1 MERRIVGTLLT
12 VLDGIRPSSKVFVI
26 GATNRLDTLDP
37 ALRRPGR
44 FDKEVEIGIP
54 NVNARLEILS
64 VYLRRMPNSLT
75 EEDKTEIASTTHG
88 YVGADLASICREAG
102 LNTIK
107 RVCSEA
113 KSFHPPVDNFVVSKQ
128 DMLDAMSKIVPSAMR
143 ELVIEVPKVH
153 WEDIGGYENLK
164 QSLKDLVELPI
175 KHPEVFKRMGIDP
188 PKGILL
194 YGPPGCSKTLMA
206 KAVATE
212 AEINFIAIKGP
223 ELFSKFIGES
233 ERAVRDLFRKARAAS
248 PSIIFFDEIDALASS
263 TFSSSSDSGNSGES
277 SVSERVIGQLLGE
290 LNGIA
295 SVPGVRIIAAT
306 NRPDRIHKSLLSS
319 SRFDRVLFV
328 PPPDLKA
335 REEIFRVRLKMLPH
349 EDDINA
355 LELAKRTEHFS
366 GAEITAICR
375 EASMIALEEDI
386 ECKFIRKS
394 HFYTAI
400 GNIRPVITSDMLDFY
415 EKWQISRE
423 KQHKMT
429 MIQSLQ
435 EKPTK
440 YEREEKNSD
449 NLQPPK

>member
-1 MERRIVGTLLT
+1 
-12 VLDGIRPSSKVFVI
+12 
-26 GATNRLDTLDP
+26 
-37 ALRRPGR
+37 
-44 FDKEVEIGIP
+44 
-54 NVNARLEILS
+54 
-64 VYLRRMPNSLT
+64 
-75 EEDKTEIASTTHG
+75 
-88 YVGADLASICREAG
+88 
-102 LNTIK
+102 
-107 RVCSEA
+107 
-113 KSFHPPVDNFVVSKQ
+113 
-128 DMLDAMSKIVPSAMR
+128 
-143 ELVIEVPKVH
+143 
-153 WEDIGGYENLK
+153 
-164 QSLKDLVELPI
+164 
-175 KHPEVFKRMGIDP
+175 
-188 PKGILL
+188 
-194 YGPPGCSKTLMA
+194 
-206 KAVATE
+206 
-212 AEINFIAIKGP
+212 
-223 ELFSKFIGES
+223 
-233 ERAVRDLFRKARAAS
+233 
-248 PSIIFFDEIDALASS
+248 LASS

-429 MIQSLQ
+429 MIQNLQ

-440 YEREEKNSD
+440 YEREEKNRD